1 MSSSNEPSV
10 RPSTGEAPSDLMVND
25 IDAAH
30 RDYVEE
36 GLGRA
41 VACVPLVVSTVGS
54 H

>member
-10 RPSTGEAPSDLMVND
+10 RPSTGRSTFRSEVDD